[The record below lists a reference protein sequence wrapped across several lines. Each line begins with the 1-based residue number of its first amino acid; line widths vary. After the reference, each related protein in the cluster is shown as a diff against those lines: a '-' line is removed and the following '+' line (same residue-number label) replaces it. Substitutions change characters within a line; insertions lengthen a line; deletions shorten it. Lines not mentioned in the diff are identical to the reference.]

1 MNLEYNMHYLYR
13 HIRLDI
19 DQPFYI
25 GIGTKPKAF
34 LYYSTEYSRA
44 YNKSRRNNIWK
55 KIINKTSYEVEI
67 LFESD
72 NYNFIKEKEI
82 EFIKLY
88 GRINNKTGIL
98 TNLTDGG
105 EGTKGFVVSFS
116 TKEKIG
122 LNNVSRGKFGKDNP
136 KSKKIYQYDL
146 DGNFIKEWYSLADV
160 GRFFKLPNKRIPSFT
175 GKTFKGYVW
184 KYKFLGL
191 KISPV
196 DYSVGINNRLKSVKK
211 SIYQYDLN
219 MNFIKKFASITEAS
233 LNTNIPITT
242 IYGAVS
248 RKNNVAKNYIWSK
261 TILN

>member
-1 MNLEYNMHYLYR
+1 MHYLYR

-19 DQPFYI
+19 NKPFYI
-25 GIGTKPKAF
+25 GIGTKPRSF
-34 LYYSTEYSRA
+34 IYHSTEYYRA
-44 YNKSRRNNIWK
+44 YNKSSRGNIWK
-55 KIINKTSYEVEI
+55 NITNKTNYEVEI
-67 LFESD
+67 LLESD
-72 NYNFIKEKEI
+72 DYEFIKQKEI
-82 EFIKLY
+82 EFVKLY
-88 GRINNKTGIL
+88 GRINTNTGTL
-98 TNLTDGG
+98 SNLTDGG
-105 EGTKGFVVSFS
+105 EGNTGYILSEETK
-116 TKEKIG
+116 KKIG
-122 LNNVSRGKFGKDNP
+122 EKNFFRGKFGKNNP

-146 DGNFIKEWYSLADV
+146 DGNFIKKWNSLADV

-211 SIYQYDLN
+211 CIYQYDLN
-219 MNFIKKFASITEAS
+219 MTFIKKFASITEAS